1 MKSILPRKAMFCRGL
16 SRGTGEEHVSYGT
29 QVYLEMIKFMRHKT
43 ITLALHKL
51 NTALSETGGFLSR
64 YPGLS

>member
-1 MKSILPRKAMFCRGL
+1 MFCRGL
-16 SRGTGEEHVSYGT
+16 SRGTGEELVTHGT
-29 QVYLEMIKFMRHKT
+29 QVYLEMIKLIRHKT
-43 ITLALHKL
+43 ITLALNKL